1 MSQSTNALGAFL
13 RARRELVTPQQAG
26 IPGFGVRRVPGLRR
40 EEVAMLAGIS
50 ADYYLRLERGRDR
63 NPSVQVLESI
73 ARVLQLDDD
82 HFAHLL
88 SLVAD
93 VPRQRRRRPRK
104 ETAAARR
111 AQAPGLARA
120 ARVHRGPVLR
130 RPGLQRLARALSP
143 GLAAGGNQL
152 RDLFLDPAEQA
163 LHPDWEAVTECFVA
177 NLRQAVGTDI
187 DDPRFIEL
195 TGELSLASPRFRQL
209 WARHEV
215 RGQRGT
221 PIRIDHPQVGEL
233 TLNRE
238 RLAISGAEGLML
250 VVYHPDAGSSDA
262 DKLAL
267 LASAALR
274 PRTRSRS
281 SPTAIGRAFTAPA
294 TPGHARQPFHFTS
307 HVALPQLERVLVAVA
322 LVRQPAQT
330 QPQLERAQPATS
342 GSAGASPAGAA
353 PARAGVVDVAGGGV
367 DELVR
372 DESGVR
378 AGGGLRDRDRG

>member
-1 MSQSTNALGAFL
+1 VSQSTNVLGEFL

-26 IPGFGVRRVPGLRR
+26 IPDFGVRRVPGLRR

-63 NPSVQVLESI
+63 NPSVGVLESI
-73 ARVLQLDDD
+73 ARVLQLDED

-88 SLVAD
+88 TLVAEA
-93 VPRQRRRRPRK
+93 PRRRKRRPRK
-104 ETAAARR
+104 ETPP
-111 AQAPGLARA
+111 PGAFKLMESLEQPAFIEGRYFDILASNRT
-120 ARVHRGPVLR
+120 
-130 RPGLQRLARALSP
+130 ARALSP

-152 RDLFLDPAEQA
+152 RDMFLNPAEQA
-163 LHPDWEAVTECFVA
+163 LHPDWEAVTECFIA
-177 NLRQAVGTDI
+177 NLRQAVGSDI

-221 PIRIDHPQVGEL
+221 PIRIDHPQVGEM

-250 VVYHPDAGSSDA
+250 VVYHPDAGSTDA

-267 LASAALR
+267 LASAAL
-274 PRTRSRS
+274 PTSDPEHETSRH
-281 SPTAIGRAFTAPA
+281 R
-294 TPGHARQPFHFTS
+294 
-307 HVALPQLERVLVAVA
+307 
-322 LVRQPAQT
+322 
-330 QPQLERAQPATS
+330 
-342 GSAGASPAGAA
+342 
-353 PARAGVVDVAGGGV
+353 
-367 DELVR
+367 
-372 DESGVR
+372 
-378 AGGGLRDRDRG
+378 